1 MKIATNIATTKEL
14 DLSRLNSSKK
24 QRIKVRK
31 TLRKKIGNV
40 IIEPLETKVVGVS
53 SVNSVTVRHLPTEL
67 FVIHV
72 IASPCIIAN
81 FSFTL
86 SLSLSA
92 FLLMVRSLS
101 LIFSSFQSS
110 RAKIG

>member
-81 FSFTL
+81 FLL
-86 SLSLSA
+86 SLSFSA